1 MIWVHD
7 PDYFLPSIN
16 PDIIPQ
22 TGIRIEA
29 KPKIIWI
36 YLRPVYYE
44 RLSKSGEMKEETN
57 LQSIDTSPEFH
68 FQIPPVTLLL
78 TTASLRVFGT
88 A

>member
-1 MIWVHD
+1 MSYPPIFFTLFSLTLISNRSYVIWVHD

-44 RLSKSGEMKEETN
+44 RLSKSGEMKEETRLVN
-57 LQSIDTSPEFH
+57 CNKP
-68 FQIPPVTLLL
+68 
-78 TTASLRVFGT
+78 
-88 A
+88 